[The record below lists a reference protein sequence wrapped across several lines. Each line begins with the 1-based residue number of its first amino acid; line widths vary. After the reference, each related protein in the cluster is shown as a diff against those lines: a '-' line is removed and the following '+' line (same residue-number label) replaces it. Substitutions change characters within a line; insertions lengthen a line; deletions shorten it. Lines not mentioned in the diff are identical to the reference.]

1 MPPPKAIVCHL
12 CNGKY
17 FKRSYPIHLKQ
28 CEAKWKKTHTRCE
41 YCGSAVSNHDW
52 SDHRSHCK
60 PTKRRK
66 ISKHSRDM
74 PLQVPKSVNQQII
87 PTIANN
93 AEVTKCEECEAENAV
108 WKCLQCEQTLCTM
121 CEVDLHRKGARM
133 RHTRIPMNADALKQA
148 NVTKLADLSECKDNE
163 LTVPQANPAEDPRA
177 QCKFC
182 SRRFNPERVE
192 KHMRICAKTQ
202 KRKLRVYDGAKK
214 RIEDTE
220 FEQYQYNRSKTPEK
234 IKEWKE
240 HGRRWRNE
248 SSQLRQIASVCSD
261 LQVTKDGGSDKKDEE
276 SDIVTKAPSPKPVW
290 KKPAKIPVRQI
301 KRTAPKSRMNR
312 NVALKGSSMRM
323 KQRPSS
329 NSSSYS
335 SHESARK
342 VRNNARRNNVIKGK
356 ETIKNVSTKPRV
368 SRRRS
373 TGKKPAI
380 PKFERKKSDASQ
392 GHSKRATKRGVV
404 KSNVNVNKKEVTAKE
419 NNVQRQPAKVIKR
432 VRSAAK
438 SLPRGIDLGV
448 NVNKIF
454 KDTPT
459 TMGDYMERERLR
471 RERRGKASSG
481 IKQSFNK
488 KSNAKP
494 KPRAKPSVVERAQ
507 ATKKM
512 TRVQMKKEIRIDNQP
527 IGGRKASKPSN
538 AKDLASQRAAY
549 FESLLRNQ
557 E

>member
-41 YCGSAVSNHDW
+41 YCGSAVANHDW

-66 ISKHSRDM
+66 ISKHSRNM

-148 NVTKLADLSECKDNE
+148 NISKYECKDNE
-163 LTVPQANPAEDPRA
+163 LTLPQADPAQDPRA

-182 SRRFNPERVE
+182 SRRFAPDRVE
-192 KHMRICAKTQ
+192 THMRICSKIQ
-202 KRKLRVYDGAKK
+202 KRKLKIYDGAKK
-214 RIEDTE
+214 RIEGTE
-220 FEQYQYNRSKTPEK
+220 FEAYQYNRSKTPEK
-234 IKEWKE
+234 VKEWKQN
-240 HGRRWRNE
+240 GRRWRSE

-261 LQVTKDGGSDKKDEE
+261 DHQLPATRDGGSDKKDEE
-276 SDIVTKAPSPKPVW
+276 SDIVIKAPSHKPVLR
-290 KKPAKIPVRQI
+290 KAASIATVREAKRA
-301 KRTAPKSRMNR
+301 TPKSRMNR

-323 KQRPSS
+323 KQRPLS
-329 NSSSYS
+329 NSSNYS

-342 VRNNARRNNVIKGK
+342 GRNNARRSNVVKGK
-356 ETIKNVSTKPRV
+356 ETNKKVSTKPRV

-392 GHSKRATKRGVV
+392 GHSKRECSATKRGVV
-404 KSNVNVNKKEVTAKE
+404 QTNVNGNVSKREVIAKE
-419 NNVQRQPAKVIKR
+419 NNVQRQQAKVVKR
-432 VRSAAK
+432 VRSEAK

-454 KDTPT
+454 KDTPS
-459 TMGDYMERERLR
+459 TMNDYMERERLR
-471 RERRGKASSG
+471 RERRGNG

-488 KSNAKP
+488 RSKP
-494 KPRAKPSVVERAQ
+494 KAKAAVVDRAQ

-512 TRVQMKKEIRIDNQP
+512 TRVQMKKEIRIDNQA